1 MGYKLGKMVKSLSI
15 FLIFLV
21 SIFVGA
27 DLPPITKEAFER
39 NSNKLLLDDNAQ
51 IITVSANKYGITKS
65 NLVVGKPSL
74 NTLQNI
80 RLLSPKDKYALK
92 ILNSDKEEIF
102 LIGIGDPFYIHAQ
115 HIGYENEDF
124 FGGYIDV
131 DLKIALPFDTDVS
144 YLILM
149 SHDNKLL
156 KKIDQIKVK

>member
-1 MGYKLGKMVKSLSI
+1 MGNKLGKMVKSLST

-21 SIFVGA
+21 SIFVVA

-39 NSNKLLLDDNAQ
+39 NTNRLSIEDNAQ
-51 IITVSANKYGITKS
+51 IITISANRFGITKS

-74 NTLQNI
+74 NELQNI
-80 RLLSPKDKYALK
+80 RLLSPKDKFALK
-92 ILNSDKEEIF
+92 ILNSDMEEII

-124 FGGYIDV
+124 FGGYIDA
-131 DLKIALPFDTDVS
+131 DLKIALPFDTDAS

>member
-1 MGYKLGKMVKSLSI
+1 LGYKLGKMVKSLSI

>member
-1 MGYKLGKMVKSLSI
+1 MVKSLSI